1 MMVVFP
7 AAGVASVRLGPGGTN
22 VATEFRAVE
31 LGKTPKPW
39 PPNEI
44 KSAVTNSQRTCCGHW
59 FYDYVSMCHA
69 A

>member
-31 LGKTPKPW
+31 LGHTFHTLPGQ
-39 PPNEI
+39 
-44 KSAVTNSQRTCCGHW
+44 TLL
-59 FYDYVSMCHA
+59 
-69 A
+69 